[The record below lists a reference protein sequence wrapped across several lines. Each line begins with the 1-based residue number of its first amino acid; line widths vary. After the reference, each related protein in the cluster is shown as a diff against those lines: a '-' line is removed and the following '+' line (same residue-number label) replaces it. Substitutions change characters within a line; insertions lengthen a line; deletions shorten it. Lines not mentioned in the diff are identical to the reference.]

1 MESAIPFLALDSQ
14 VLKMVL
20 LTRTKNTM
28 NYYLND
34 RYYFATKTTKEY
46 LEQLL

>member
-1 MESAIPFLALDSQ
+1 MEGAIPSLALDSQ

-28 NYYLND
+28 NYYFND
-34 RYYFATKTTKEY
+34 RDNYATKTTEY
-46 LEQLL
+46 LE